1 LSLEVI
7 FVLRSAFQLQF
18 FALLLTAIGC
28 QTEATTIEGT
38 VTFNGQPVERGSI
51 RFVSTDKTGPT
62 FGAVIRNG
70 KFTVEKAT
78 PGEKIVTI
86 HALKQN
92 RVPTSSAEV
101 QRMSEQAQLDENR
114 VDAAVLIPPNAEGN
128 NQTIQ
133 IAEGAQSLEF
143 HLKSPQK

>member
-1 LSLEVI
+1 MLK
-7 FVLRSAFQLQF
+7 SAFHLQF
-18 FALLLTAIGC
+18 VALLVTVVGC
-28 QTEATTIEGT
+28 QKGATTIEGT

-62 FGAVIRNG
+62 FGAVIKNG
-70 KFTVEKAT
+70 KFTAEKAT

-92 RVPTSSAEV
+92 RVPTSSEEV
-101 QRMSEQAQLDENR
+101 QRMSEQAQQDANY
-114 VDAAVLIPPNAEGN
+114 VDPAVLVPPNADGN

-133 IAEGAQSLEF
+133 IAEGVQSLEF